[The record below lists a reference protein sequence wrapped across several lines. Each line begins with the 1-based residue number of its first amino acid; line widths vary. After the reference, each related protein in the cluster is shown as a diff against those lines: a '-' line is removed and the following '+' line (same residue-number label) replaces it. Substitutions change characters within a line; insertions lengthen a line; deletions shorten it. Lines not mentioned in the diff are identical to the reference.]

1 MPLLNEYLENSS
13 TWWTYAILAHY
24 SDALKYNENLQH
36 DLRRIMKRISA
47 TEFLRYHFYIILKLT
62 ARKYWFL

>member
-47 TEFLRYHFYIILKLT
+47 TEFLRYHF
-62 ARKYWFL
+62 